1 MKAHVLNPGM
11 ARLKEAICDGRIYQT
26 RHLLDSGVHV
36 DFVDEEGL
44 TPLMRAA
51 KLPDE
56 KSRTRQNLL
65 KLLLQFGADVNT
77 VDRKGRHVLSQA
89 CMDEKEDIVR
99 LLCHV
104 AKQDVDLNLRDFE
117 GNNPLMHSVR
127 TGNVSLVKFVLD
139 ELKEFQVDVQAI
151 DVRNNEDRTPY
162 LEAKRLGYE
171 ECANILLTEG
181 NASTDIQV
189 NPFLDFISE
198 KDECSFEGKVRG
210 VEDSKR
216 AILKS
221 TKTPPFNSLKLQKKK
236 KSNPL
241 KNNSSFS
248 SEQLASLKPGKILKR
263 STISPRKLSGS
274 HLINE
279 EEREEKEK
287 VLKSED
293 KPRRRRKFAWDELVD
308 AREKTLTSRTD
319 PSGKEFQ
326 FITMTEPLEP
336 ANMKT
341 APVFVSSSQAKI
353 SSSDDNKVQPGVSK
367 QDLPW
372 SRTSDL
378 SASRDELIYSE
389 RRERL
394 ERERASSSTTL
405 RLCGDLHR
413 ESEPNMTSRRQFRS
427 CFVASRTEQ
436 NEKDDVYSWSS
447 HFSVHNSP
455 SVAFLTKIM
464 NLYAEQLSPD
474 SSFRS
479 GVKPINPD
487 EPKIPTISVVTSLG
501 DESFHDSGRFTPSR
515 PGMSSRSS
523 SSTNGSALSISRK
536 FQSAVAR
543 TVNSYLPNRRAL
555 STL

>member
-77 VDRKGRHVLSQA
+77 VDKKGRHVLSQA

-117 GNNPLMHSVR
+117 GNNPLMHAVR

-171 ECANILLTEG
+171 ECAKILLTEG
-181 NASTDIQV
+181 NASTNIQV

-221 TKTPPFNSLKLQKKK
+221 TKTPPFNSLKIQKKK

-263 STISPRKLSGS
+263 STISPRKLSSS

-279 EEREEKEK
+279 EGREEKEK
-287 VLKSED
+287 VLKSEE

-308 AREKTLTSRTD
+308 AREMTVTSRTD

-336 ANMKT
+336 TNMKT
-341 APVFVSSSQAKI
+341 APVFLSSSQAKTL
-353 SSSDDNKVQPGVSK
+353 SSDDNKVQPWVSK
-367 QDLPW
+367 QDLSW
-372 SRTSDL
+372 SSDL
-378 SASRDELIYSE
+378 SASRDELFYSE

-405 RLCGDLHR
+405 RPCGDFYR
-413 ESEPNMTSRRQFRS
+413 ESGPSISSRRQFRS

-436 NEKDDVYSWSS
+436 NEKDDVCSWSS

-536 FQSAVAR
+536 FQSVVAR
-543 TVNSYLPNRRAL
+543 TVNSYLPNRRGL

>member
-1 MKAHVLNPGM
+1 MKAHVLNPGT

-77 VDRKGRHVLSQA
+77 VDKKGRHVLSQA

-127 TGNVSLVKFVLD
+127 TGNASLVKFVLD
-139 ELKEFQVDVQAI
+139 ELKEFQVDIQAI

-171 ECANILLTEG
+171 ECAKILLTEG
-181 NASTDIQV
+181 NASTNIQV

-221 TKTPPFNSLKLQKKK
+221 TKTPPFNSLKIQKKK

-263 STISPRKLSGS
+263 DTISPRKLSRP

-326 FITMTEPLEP
+326 FITMSESLEP

-341 APVFVSSSQAKI
+341 APVFLSSSQAKI

-394 ERERASSSTTL
+394 ERDRASSSTTL
-405 RLCGDLHR
+405 RPCADFYR
-413 ESEPNMTSRRQFRS
+413 ESEPSITSRRQFRS

-436 NEKDDVYSWSS
+436 DEKDDVYSWSS
-447 HFSVHNSP
+447 HFSVHDSP

-543 TVNSYLPNRRAL
+543 TVNSYLPNRRTL

>member
-11 ARLKEAICDGRIYQT
+11 TRLKEAICDGRIYQT

-65 KLLLQFGADVNT
+65 KLLLQFGANVNT
-77 VDRKGRHVLSQA
+77 VDKKGRHVLSQA
-89 CMDEKEDIVR
+89 CMDEKADIVR
-99 LLCHV
+99 LLCNV

-127 TGNVSLVKFVLD
+127 TGNASLVKFVLD
-139 ELKEFQVDVQAI
+139 ELKEFQVDVEAI

-171 ECANILLTEG
+171 ECAKILLTEG

-210 VEDSKR
+210 VENSKH
-216 AILKS
+216 AILNS
-221 TKTPPFNSLKLQKKK
+221 TETTHFNYLKIQKKK

-241 KNNSSFS
+241 KNNSYFS

-263 STISPRKLSGS
+263 KTISPRKLSGL

-279 EEREEKEK
+279 EESEEKEK
-287 VLKSED
+287 VLKSQE
-293 KPRRRRKFAWDELVD
+293 KSRRRRKFAWDELVD
-308 AREKTLTSRTD
+308 VREKTLPSRTD
-319 PSGKEFQ
+319 QNGEDFQ
-326 FITMTEPLEP
+326 FIPMTELLQPV
-336 ANMKT
+336 NMKA
-341 APVFVSSSQAKI
+341 APILSSPSEAKA
-353 SSSDDNKVQPGVSK
+353 SSSDDNKVQPWVSK
-367 QDLPW
+367 QDLPQ
-372 SRTSDL
+372 SRTNEL
-378 SASRDELIYSE
+378 SVSREELIRSE

-394 ERERASSSTTL
+394 ERERANSTTTL
-405 RLCGDLHR
+405 RPSGDFYR
-413 ESEPNMTSRRQFRS
+413 ESEPTITSRKQFRS
-427 CFVASRTEQ
+427 CFVASRTEE
-436 NEKDDVYSWSS
+436 NEKDDVYSWYS

-501 DESFHDSGRFTPSR
+501 DESFRDSGRLTPTR
-515 PGMSSRSS
+515 PVMSSRSS
-523 SSTNGSALSISRK
+523 SSTTGSGISISRK
-536 FQSAVAR
+536 FQSVVAR
-543 TVNSYLPNRRAL
+543 TVNSNLPNRRSL